1 VTAPRLFNP
10 STHDS
15 SAVASRRMDDFAET
29 YRQYFPRVFAYI
41 YGRVH
46 NVHLTEDLAAD
57 VFERAFVKADSLRS
71 EGAFSTWLFTI
82 ARNLVITH
90 ARKYGRETVVDHDI
104 LKEIAPATASVES
117 EILMREELGTVARL
131 VREFP
136 QREQD
141 IIALKFDAE
150 LSNSQIAEIMDLTES
165 NVRVIIFRSLRK
177 LREMMVAERRA

>member
-10 STHDS
+10 SGRDPADLS
-15 SAVASRRMDDFAET
+15 GRRMDDFGET
-29 YRQYFPRVFAYI
+29 YQQYFPRVFAYV

-46 NVHLTEDLAAD
+46 NVHITEDLVAD
-57 VFERAFVKADSLRS
+57 VFERAFVKADSLRN
-71 EGAFSTWLFTI
+71 EGAFATWLFTI

-90 ARKYGRETVVDHDI
+90 ARKHARETVVDHDI
-104 LKEIAPATASVES
+104 LKEIAPAAGSVES
-117 EILMREELGTVARL
+117 EIMMREDLRTVARL

-150 LSNSQIAEIMDLTES
+150 LTNGQIADIMDLTEA

-177 LREMMVAERRA
+177 LRQMMVAERHS